1 MDTQNVVLELSKL
14 IGEPINPSLP
24 VPVEISTIADT
35 FEADPGEK
43 VWRFDSYDTDADQIL
58 DVETDGRIVP
68 QARTP
73 LSDTQLTFK
82 GLNSMLEYVL
92 VDTVLGSPDTDVL
105 GRKKERIAAGMD
117 KLELRM
123 ILNAIN
129 DGKTPGMVGGTHSL
143 EDSVQSASLATGD
156 DLYDVIIKM
165 KHKVE
170 DYGDDFAFLVG
181 STIKEKID
189 TFDKDY
195 VGSFHYNVTLSS
207 KLKELGINV
216 MKIFGTVKW
225 TSYSTGLHNL
235 SAGGYADDSA
245 VAALLGS
252 TKAILVARNSRIS
265 KGKPIVFV
273 RRRINAEIAK
283 LMGAEVD
290 KAQRALIVNPTPV
303 NLGGV
308 NTLAYGVYGYESIIW
323 AIVNPYAICKS
334 GDLTS
339 YLA

>member
-1 MDTQNVVLELSKL
+1 MENIVLELSKL
-14 IGEPINPSLP
+14 IGQPINPSLN
-24 VPVEISTIADT
+24 VPVEMSEIANEDT
-35 FEADPGEK
+35 AEPGEK
-43 VWRFDSYDTDADQIL
+43 VFRFDAYDTDADQIL
-58 DVETDGRIVP
+58 DVEADGRITPV
-68 QARTP
+68 ARTP
-73 LSDTQLTFK
+73 IADTQLTFK
-82 GLNSMLEYVL
+82 GLNSQLEYVL
-92 VDTVLGSPDTDVL
+92 VDAVLAGADTSVL
-105 GRKKERIAAGMD
+105 ARKKERISAGMD

-143 EDSVQSASLATGD
+143 EDSVQSPSLASGD
-156 DLYDVIIKM
+156 DLYDVILKM

-170 DYGDDFAFLVG
+170 DFGDDFAFLVG

-195 VGSFHYNVTLSS
+195 VGSFQYNVTLSA

-216 MKIFGTVKW
+216 TKIFGTVKW
-225 TSYSTGLHNL
+225 TSYTTGLHNIG
-235 SAGGYADDSA
+235 SGGYADDSSA
-245 VAALLGS
+245 TALLGA

-273 RRRINAEIAK
+273 RRKINAEIAK

-303 NLGGV
+303 NVAGV
-308 NTLAYGVYGYESIIW
+308 NTLAYGVFGYESIIW
-323 AIVNPYAICKS
+323 AILNPYAICKS
-334 GDLTS
+334 GDLTA
-339 YLA
+339 YLH

>member
-1 MDTQNVVLELSKL
+1 MENIILELSKL

-24 VPVEISTIADT
+24 NPVEVSEIADT
-35 FEADPGEK
+35 FTADAGEK
-43 VWRFDSYDTDADQIL
+43 VWRYDSYDTDVDQIL
-58 DVETDGRIVP
+58 DIEADGRITT

-73 LSDTQLTFK
+73 MADTQLTFK
-82 GLNSMLEYVL
+82 GLNSQLEFVL
-92 VDTVLGSPDTDVL
+92 VDAVLGSTDTNIL
-105 GRKKERIAAGMD
+105 GRKKDRISAGMD

-123 ILNAIN
+123 ILNAIV

-143 EDSVQSASLATGD
+143 EDSVQVASLETGD
-156 DLYDVIIKM
+156 DLYDVILKM
-165 KHKVE
+165 KHLVE
-170 DYGDDFAFLVG
+170 NYGEDFALLVG

-195 VGSFHYNVTLSS
+195 VGSFHYNVTLAA

-225 TSYSTGLHNL
+225 TSYTTGLHNL
-235 SAGGYADDSA
+235 SAGGYADDSGA
-245 VAALLGS
+245 VALLN
-252 TKAILVARNSRIS
+252 TNKAILVARNSRIAQ
-265 KGKPIVFV
+265 GKPIVFV
-273 RRRINAEIAK
+273 RRRINPAIAK

-290 KAQRALIVNPTPV
+290 KAQRALMVNPTPV
-303 NLGGV
+303 NVAGV

-323 AIVNPYAICKS
+323 AIVNPYAICNS
-334 GDLTS
+334 GDLSS